1 MVQGAQAPAAP
12 TFDEFAVDL
21 IDSSSTRSTST
32 SPSTQP
38 PALPTVMTP
47 ERRAYVLQ
55 HRKLFEDW
63 LDILHA
69 QALDDA
75 TRGLPCGGLK
85 AVEGRKSPDKWYDN
99 ERADAALLPLLGEAR
114 FTKKV
119 RSPTQVMKELDEAAR
134 ADIEPLICRGT
145 KKPVL
150 VSEQDARPAVL
161 TIEQKFDEVE
171 IENG

>member
-1 MVQGAQAPAAP
+1 
-12 TFDEFAVDL
+12 
-21 IDSSSTRSTST
+21 
-32 SPSTQP
+32 
-38 PALPTVMTP
+38 MTP

-55 HRKLFEDW
+55 HRKLVEDW

-119 RSPTQVMKELDEAAR
+119 RSPTQVMKEFGVRAR
-134 ADIEPLICRGT
+134 GHRTADLPRHE
-145 KKPVL
+145 KPVL